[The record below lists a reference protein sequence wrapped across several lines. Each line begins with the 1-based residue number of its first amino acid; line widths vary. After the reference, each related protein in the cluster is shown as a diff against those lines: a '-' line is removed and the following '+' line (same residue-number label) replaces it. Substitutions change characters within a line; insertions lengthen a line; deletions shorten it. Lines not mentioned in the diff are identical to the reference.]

1 MSVRLKLALR
11 WLGGLLSIC
20 AILYVVWRFASTDAV
35 ASLLD
40 DGLPATLLLHLLM
53 AALLYTAGCVLLAL
67 AWWFLLSAFAPAS
80 PSAIPVAAAYATS
93 QFAKYLP
100 GNVAHYLARHA
111 MLRRLQLPHGGLIAA
126 AGLEAGCLVVASL
139 IWAIPATGATL
150 GRLLDVPAGLLMGVL
165 IAGGLIGLISLRFAM
180 RHTRLGTW
188 IALERP
194 LCVAWALVAHIGFF
208 GVMALSLMVVA
219 TAMPGVQTGAW
230 QLTGVATTSWLA
242 GFLVIG
248 SPAGLGVREAVFVEL
263 LKGSA
268 PESSALLL
276 AAAFRVVTF
285 LGDLGFFA
293 VGLLL
298 FAGAGRRT
306 TAE

>member
-1 MSVRLKLALR
+1 VSARLRLALR

-20 AILYVVWRFASTDAV
+20 AIVYVVWRFASTDAV
-35 ASLLD
+35 ARLFD
-40 DGLPATLLLHLLM
+40 DGVPTTLLLHLLM
-53 AALLYTAGCVLLAL
+53 AAVLYTAGCTFLAL
-67 AWWFLLSAFAPAS
+67 AWWFLLSAFVPAS
-80 PSAIPVAAAYATS
+80 PPARPVTAAYATS

-150 GRLLDVPAGLLMGVL
+150 SRLLDVPAGWLMSVL
-165 IAGGLIGLISLRFAM
+165 VAGGLIGLASLRFAM

-188 IALERP
+188 VALERP
-194 LCVAWALVAHIGFF
+194 LCVAWALAAHIGFF

-219 TAMPGVQTGAW
+219 TAMPGVHTGAW

-268 PESSALLL
+268 PESSALLM

-285 LGDLGFFA
+285 LGDLGFFS

-298 FAGAGRRT
+298 FAGTSRGT
-306 TAE
+306 TRE

>member
-1 MSVRLKLALR
+1 MSARLRLALR

-20 AILYVVWRFASTDAV
+20 AIAYIVWRFATTDAV
-35 ASLLD
+35 ARLFD
-40 DGLPATLLLHLLM
+40 DGVPATLLLHLLM
-53 AALLYTAGCVLLAL
+53 AAVLYTAGCIFLAL
-67 AWWFLLSAFAPAS
+67 AWWFLLSAFVPAS
-80 PSAIPVAAAYATS
+80 PSALPVTAAYATS

-126 AGLEAGCLVVASL
+126 AGLEAGCLIVASL
-139 IWAIPATGATL
+139 IWAIPATGDTL
-150 GRLLDVPAGLLMGVL
+150 SRLVDVPAGWLMSALVV
-165 IAGGLIGLISLRFAM
+165 GGLIGLASLRFAM

-188 IALERP
+188 VALERP
-194 LCVAWALVAHIGFF
+194 LWVAWALAAHIGFF

-268 PESSALLL
+268 PEGSALLM

-285 LGDLGFFA
+285 LGDLGFFS

-298 FAGAGRRT
+298 FAGTSRGT
-306 TAE
+306 TRE